1 VRRTALALTLLL
13 GPWYALPA
21 SAADA
26 VETMQCVIDNLG
38 DPGTYCTEEP
48 ITPARGRR
56 LVARGL
62 RQAARDIERGYLFFG
77 SIEAQTVVNYFPYLP
92 REK

>member
-1 VRRTALALTLLL
+1 MRRTALALAVLL
-13 GPWYALPA
+13 GPWHALPA
-21 SAADA
+21 LAADA

-38 DPGTYCTEEP
+38 DPGTYCTDEP
-48 ITPARGRR
+48 ITPAKGRR
-56 LVARGL
+56 LVSRGL
-62 RQAARDIERGYLFFG
+62 RQAARDIDRGYLFFG